1 MRSKKAHFLIILI
14 LGALSTVS
22 PFSID
27 MYLPAF
33 PAMAE
38 DLHTSVAQIQLSL
51 TSYFIGIAAGQLIYG
66 PLLDR
71 FGRRIPLYIGL
82 SIYIAASLACA
93 AANTADNLILLRL
106 IQALGGCAGMV
117 ASRALVRDLFPTSE
131 TARVFS
137 LLMLVLAVSPMI
149 APTVGG
155 YVTAAFGWHTVF
167 IILAAITALILAACF
182 FFLPAGRGPD
192 PSLSLKP
199 KAVIKS
205 FVTVVRHP
213 QFFTYAFGGAFA
225 SATTY
230 SYISGSPDVF
240 MGIYDVDE
248 KTYGWIFAFIAAGII
263 GSSQV
268 NRYLLKKFESEKII
282 FTALAWQV
290 FMGCILLAG
299 VMNGWFDKW
308 GMTLVVFLFLSGQGL
323 IIPNASAL
331 SLAPFSSLA
340 GTASALLGALQLG
353 IGAVASAIVSFL
365 HNSTALPMSG
375 VMTLCVVL
383 SVLILY
389 LGYRHLCKASEE
401 KISEYAADVGI

>member
-1 MRSKKAHFLIILI
+1 
-14 LGALSTVS
+14 
-22 PFSID
+22 

-33 PAMAE
+33 PAMA
-38 DLHTSVAQIQLSL
+38 DHLNTSVAQVQLSL

-71 FGRRIPLYIGL
+71 FGRKYPLYIGL
-82 SIYIAASLACA
+82 SIYVIASLACA
-93 AANTADNLILLRL
+93 TSSSVENLILMRL
-106 IQALGGCAGMV
+106 FQALGGCAGMV
-117 ASRALVRDLFPTSE
+117 ASRALVRDLFPTTE

-155 YVTAAFGWHTVF
+155 YVTAAFGWHSVF
-167 IILAAITALILAACF
+167 IILAVITALIMAACY

-192 PSLSLKP
+192 PSISLKP
-199 KAVIKS
+199 RPVVNS
-205 FVTVVRHP
+205 FISVVKNP

-230 SYISGSPDVF
+230 AYISGSPDVF
-240 MGIYDVDE
+240 MGIYHVDE

-282 FTALAWQV
+282 FTALIWQV
-290 FMGCILLAG
+290 VIGSVLVAG

-308 GMTLVVFLFLSGQGL
+308 GMTLIVFLFLCGQGL

-353 IGAVASAIVSFL
+353 IGAVASAVVSFL
-365 HNSTALPMSG
+365 HNKTPMPMAG
-375 VMTLCVVL
+375 IMTLCVVFSL
-383 SVLILY
+383 LVLY
-389 LGYRHLCKASEE
+389 LGHRRLLKASDE
-401 KISEYAADVGI
+401 KVKEYAADIGI